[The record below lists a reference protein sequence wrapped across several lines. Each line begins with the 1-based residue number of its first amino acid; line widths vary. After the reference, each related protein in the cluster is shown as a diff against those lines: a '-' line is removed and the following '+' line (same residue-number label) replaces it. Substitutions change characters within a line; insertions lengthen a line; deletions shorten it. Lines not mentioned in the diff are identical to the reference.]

1 MPSNTLHSLYA
12 HSRLS
17 FQYGDPT
24 NTSRPGGPLVS
35 AQFQSLSSSDSDPSL
50 PSTVLRVIADNSST
64 FSIIDS
70 VTRNCTSYLRPLSN
84 SSSTTVAIPDNL
96 DTNSTST
103 ILPDHAIQYYRASSV
118 VLTLDGYNN
127 TAALGNVQG
136 LPQIILPDWVD
147 IQFLDCVNV
156 TIGESVPLVDV
167 ACQRIIGIHLIFP
180 VVFLLIQSL
189 LELFIVM

>member
-1 MPSNTLHSLYA
+1 MLHKEGEAYKTAKLTA
-12 HSRLS
+12 VAATH
-17 FQYGDPT
+17 
-24 NTSRPGGPLVS
+24 
-35 AQFQSLSSSDSDPSL
+35 